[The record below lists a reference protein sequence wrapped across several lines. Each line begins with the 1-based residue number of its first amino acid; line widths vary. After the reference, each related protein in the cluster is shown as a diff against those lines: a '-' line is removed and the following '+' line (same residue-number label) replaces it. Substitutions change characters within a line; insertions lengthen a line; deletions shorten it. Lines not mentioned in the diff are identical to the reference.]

1 MDKNVTVLKHGS
13 SHPDEIV
20 FHCYSCGC
28 EFSVPRARCWHRP
41 RCKVT
46 VTITG
51 IPEPH
56 YWYKCPEC
64 FDECSEKICRD
75 GEG

>member
-20 FHCYSCGC
+20 FHCYDCGC
-28 EFSVPRARCWHRP
+28 EFSVPRNRCRHKP
-41 RCKVT
+41 ICTVT
-46 VTITG
+46 VTISG
-51 IPEPH
+51 IPEPR

-64 FDECSEKICRD
+64 FRECGEKINL
-75 GEG
+75 

>member
-28 EFSVPRARCWHRP
+28 EFTVPSFRCWPRP
-41 RCKVT
+41 RYGAIVVSTDRPQPC
-46 VTITG
+46 
-51 IPEPH
+51 

-64 FDECSEKICRD
+64 FDECHNKLSD
-75 GEG
+75 

>member
-13 SHPDEIV
+13 SHTTDNIV

-28 EFSVPRARCWHRP
+28 EFSVPRHLCRHKP
-41 RCKVT
+41 ICKVI
-46 VTITG
+46 VTISG
-51 IPEPH
+51 MPQPH

-64 FDECSEKICRD
+64 FDECSEKITR
-75 GEG
+75 